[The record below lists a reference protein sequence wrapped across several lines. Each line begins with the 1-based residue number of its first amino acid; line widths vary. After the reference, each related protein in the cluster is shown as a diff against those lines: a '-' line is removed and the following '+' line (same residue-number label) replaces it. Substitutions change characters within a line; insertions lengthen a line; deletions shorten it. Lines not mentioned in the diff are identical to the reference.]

1 MPKIKLISLK
11 DQVLDPELLQLVP
24 QEVAQF
30 YNFVPFEKKKNLL
43 KIGIVDPSNINALE
57 ALKFISQRYNFK
69 IKLYKIDLGEFQEVV
84 KQYESFKGE
93 VRKALKTL
101 ETEKQKQKQGNVS
114 TDATN
119 KEQIRRL
126 AQEAPITKMVSVILK
141 HAVEGKA
148 SDIHIEGTDKDLRVR
163 FRVDGVLYTSLM
175 LPKKVQPAVVSRI
188 KILSNL
194 KIDEQRKPQDG
205 RLQTVVSNR
214 AIDFRVSTFPTVNGE
229 KVVMRVLDK
238 SAGLRNLEEL
248 GLQGRNLKVIEQA
261 IKKPYG
267 MILITGPTGSGK
279 STTLYAILKILN
291 QEGINIITLE
301 DPVEYYMNGI
311 NQSQVKPEI
320 GYNFASGL
328 RSILRQD
335 PDVIMV
341 GEIRDKET
349 AELAVHA
356 ALTGHVVLS
365 TLHTNSAVGAIPRL
379 MDMGIE
385 SFLLTSALNIVIAQR
400 LVKRIKKAGK
410 IEQVKP
416 AIKEMIEKGLDGMP
430 EDQKKDLKLK
440 FDGNLPGNNEL
451 KGRVGL
457 YEVLVMTDNLEK
469 IILENQ
475 PEQAIINEAKNQGMM
490 SMEQDGIIKIVK
502 HLTTLKEV
510 LRVIKS

>member
-1 MPKIKLISLK
+1 MPEIKSVSLK
-11 DQVLDPELLQLVP
+11 GQTLAPELLQLVP
-24 QEVAQF
+24 QEVARF
-30 YNFVPFEKKKNLL
+30 YNFVPFEKQDNIL
-43 KIGIVDPSNINALE
+43 KIAITDPANINALE
-57 ALKFISQRYNFK
+57 ALKFVAQRYNLQTE
-69 IKLYKIDLGEFQEVV
+69 LYKIDSREFQEVI

-93 VRKALKTL
+93 VKKALQVL
-101 ETEKQKQKQGNVS
+101 ETEKEKESSKAVDS
-114 TDATN
+114 TD
-119 KEQIRRL
+119 KDQIRRL
-126 AQEAPITKMVSVILK
+126 AQEAPITKMVGVILK

-148 SDIHIEGTDKDLRVR
+148 SDIHVEGTDKDLRVR

-205 RLQTVVSNR
+205 RLQTAINNR
-214 AIDFRVSTFPTVNGE
+214 EIDFRVSTFPTVNGE

-238 SAGLRNLEEL
+238 TAGLNSLEEL
-248 GLQGRNLKVIEQA
+248 GLEGRNLKVIDQA

-279 STTLYAILKILN
+279 STTLYALLKILN
-291 QEGINIITLE
+291 QEGVNIITLE
-301 DPVEYYMNGI
+301 DPVEYYMDGI

-320 GYNFASGL
+320 GYTFASGL

-335 PDVIMV
+335 PDIIMV

-356 ALTGHVVLS
+356 ALTGHIVLS
-365 TLHTNSAVGAIPRL
+365 TLHTNSAVGAVPRL

-400 LVKRIKKAGK
+400 LVKRIKKLGK
-410 IEQVKP
+410 IVSVNPAVKE
-416 AIKEMIEKGLDGMP
+416 IIEKELAQMP
-430 EDQKKDLKLK
+430 EDQKKDLKLE
-440 FDGNLPGNNEL
+440 FNGSLPKDSEL
-451 KGRVGL
+451 KGRIAI
-457 YEVLVMTDNLEK
+457 YETLVMTPNLEK

-475 PEQAIINEAKNQGMM
+475 PEQAIIDEAGKQGMM
-490 SMEQDGIIKIVK
+490 SMKQDGIAKILK
-502 HLTTLKEV
+502 NITTLEEV
-510 LRVIKS
+510 LRVTKS